1 MFKSLFGKKT
11 LFSGSSHND
20 VFVSQARDEDTVSL
34 IQQKMKTLVSETY
47 PNQETL
53 VQGIEA
59 HGIPVVTD
67 GPQLQLQLMLMVLGI
82 QAGFVSPTFK
92 RYDKL
97 VSTLKSI
104 FPEKAKMRFD
114 KGLIICT
121 KDTYHY
127 AFLTYHYHHALS
139 FEHRLDGY
147 QDEAQ
152 TLYRQFINELGG
164 SIYGGCFETLSLK
177 EARMLKLAIRRG
189 REALSYIRSIMH
201 EVFVPINNVRLFQDG
216 NGKAQA

>member
-1 MFKSLFGKKT
+1 MFKSLFGKRT
-11 LFSGSSHND
+11 PFNGNNHND
-20 VFVSQARDEDTVSL
+20 VFVSQARDEDTVAV
-34 IQQKMKTLVSETY
+34 IQNKIKTLVAETY
-47 PNQETL
+47 PEQENL
-53 VQGIEA
+53 VAAIEA
-59 HGIPVVTD
+59 NGIPVVTD

-82 QAGFVSPTFK
+82 QPGFVSPTFK

-104 FPEKAKMRFD
+104 FPEKAHMRFN

-127 AFLTYHYHHALS
+127 AFLTYHFHHALS

-152 TLYRQFINELGG
+152 TLYHQFINEFGG
-164 SIYGGCFETLSLK
+164 SIYGGFFETLSLK
-177 EARMLKLAIRRG
+177 EARMLKLAIRRE
-189 REALSYIRSIMH
+189 REALSFIRSVMH
-201 EVFVPINNVRLFQDG
+201 EVFVPINNGKLFSGGQ
-216 NGKAQA
+216 AQA

>member
-1 MFKSLFGKKT
+1 MFKSLFGKRT
-11 LFSGSSHND
+11 PFNGNGHNND
-20 VFVSQARDEDTVSL
+20 VFVSQARDEDTVAM
-34 IQQKMKTLVSETY
+34 IQTKIKNLVAETY
-47 PNQETL
+47 PAQENL
-53 VQGIEA
+53 VAMIES

-92 RYDKL
+92 RYEKL
-97 VSTLKSI
+97 VNTLKSI
-104 FPEKAKMRFD
+104 FPEKAKMNFS

-127 AFLTYHYHHALS
+127 AFLTYHFHHALS

-152 TLYRQFINELGG
+152 TLYHQFINEFGG
-164 SIYGGCFETLSLK
+164 SIYGGFFDTLSVK
-177 EARMLKLAIRRG
+177 EARMLKLAIRRE
-189 REALSYIRSIMH
+189 REALSFIRSIMH
-201 EVFVPINNVRLFQDG
+201 EVFVPINNGRLFSG
-216 NGKAQA
+216 GTAQA